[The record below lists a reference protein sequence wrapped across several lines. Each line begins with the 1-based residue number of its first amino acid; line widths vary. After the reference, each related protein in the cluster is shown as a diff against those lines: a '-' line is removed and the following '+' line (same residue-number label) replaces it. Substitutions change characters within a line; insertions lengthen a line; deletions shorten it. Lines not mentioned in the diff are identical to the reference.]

1 MYVCTYACMHVCI
14 PVCVYIYI
22 YIDMHISCSP
32 VSMIIVNVV
41 AVVIVDCYS
50 VRSTLLTFASTI
62 DATTSG

>member
-1 MYVCTYACMHVCI
+1 MHVCMYAYL
-14 PVCVYIYI
+14 CVYI

-41 AVVIVDCYS
+41 AVVIVDCYC